1 MNSHLVA
8 ILIVL
13 TGIAAHYTFFSPI
26 QEGLETKESVKD
38 TNDKAKKQE
47 EEIENEFVNIFQ
59 DELEI
64 ANQQGKNI
72 DILGENKVEYEHIL
86 NCLQNRY
93 DKMNSKVNGNKAN
106 RTRQGNVKKNKLKNL
121 LSKKSK

>member
-1 MNSHLVA
+1 M
-8 ILIVL
+8 
-13 TGIAAHYTFFSPI
+13 
-26 QEGLETKESVKD
+26 ETKESVKD

-121 LSKKSK
+121 LPKKSK

>member
-13 TGIAAHYTFFSPI
+13 TGITAHYTFFSPI